1 MLVAVWVRYF
11 FWKHTWLKA
20 NWNVFDPYCLLL
32 LIQRWAV
39 CFPVNIKGTL
49 SLKKAIKCQGILEL
63 SLTTNDSAV
72 LYNYCDLTKWI
83 SERNTCWCLIIKPK
97 KHNKNKTYLHLQL
110 KATGKTGVK
119 SNTRRLMLVYRN
131 RKCECFVVLIARCHT
146 SITSLSYSHFSC
158 PHQVKVF
165 HTHKEICTCSLQ

>member
-1 MLVAVWVRYF
+1 M
-11 FWKHTWLKA
+11 
-20 NWNVFDPYCLLL
+20 
-32 LIQRWAV
+32 

-72 LYNYCDLTKWI
+72 LHNYCDLTKWI